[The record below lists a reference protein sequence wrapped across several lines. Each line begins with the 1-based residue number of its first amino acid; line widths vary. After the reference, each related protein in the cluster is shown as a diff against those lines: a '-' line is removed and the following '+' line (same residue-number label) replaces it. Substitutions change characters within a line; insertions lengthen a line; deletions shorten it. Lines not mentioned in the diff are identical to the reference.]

1 MEPTIGFDPFAL
13 IQDANE
19 VSVTVN
25 LPSSREALGVHFIS
39 TSTSR
44 QPRISSFDPNS
55 RAIGMLVLGDKITH
69 VDGIETDGATQTA
82 RVIRSS
88 VQEND
93 VQLTIDR
100 REEIVVTLS
109 KGCKQDQVN
118 MSLVHSP
125 VDGLLIGS
133 VHPGGLA
140 ANSNL
145 IATPCRVVS
154 INGKR
159 DTCKSVKRAV
169 AALQSRVDPT
179 ITVRYGGKPIDTS
192 AVPASALQ
200 QPSRG
205 SGCSSSVRTRCDTF
219 DDGLRI

>member
-1 MEPTIGFDPFAL
+1 
-13 IQDANE
+13 
-19 VSVTVN
+19 
-25 LPSSREALGVHFIS
+25 
-39 TSTSR
+39 
-44 QPRISSFDPNS
+44 
-55 RAIGMLVLGDKITH
+55 MLVLGDKITH

-159 DTCKSVKRAV
+159 CTCKSVKRAV